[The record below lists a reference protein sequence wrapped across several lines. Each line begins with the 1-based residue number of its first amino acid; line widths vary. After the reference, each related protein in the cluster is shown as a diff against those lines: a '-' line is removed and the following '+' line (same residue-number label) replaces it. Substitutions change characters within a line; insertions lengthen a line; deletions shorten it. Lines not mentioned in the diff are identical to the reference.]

1 MKHVYVIISE
11 QYMPNVNYSH
21 PCGKPDFVFTS
32 IKKARAQ
39 MFAIKKL
46 IEQGEWYMQSYDK
59 PVTHTIKSFHEY
71 GLINNSGA
79 VLMFMEVAHS
89 NDTYSTYT
97 LHECEL
103 NEGYG
108 I

>member
-1 MKHVYVIISE
+1 MKYIYVIISE
-11 QYMPNVNYSH
+11 QYIPNVNYSH
-21 PCGKPDFVFTS
+21 PCGKPEFAFTS

-46 IEQGEWYMQSYDK
+46 IEQGEWYMQSYDN

-89 NDTYSTYT
+89 NDKYSTYT
-97 LHECEL
+97 LCKCEL

>member
-1 MKHVYVIISE
+1 MKYIYTIIIE
-11 QYMPNVNYSH
+11 QYMSNVNYSH
-21 PCGKPDFVFTS
+21 PCGKPEFAFTS

-79 VLMFMEVAHS
+79 
-89 NDTYSTYT
+89 
-97 LHECEL
+97 C
-103 NEGYG
+103 
-108 I
+108 

>member
-1 MKHVYVIISE
+1 MKYVYVIISE

-21 PCGKPDFVFTS
+21 PCGKPEFAFTS
-32 IKKARAQ
+32 INKARAQ

-79 VLMFMEVAHS
+79 VLMFMEVEHS

-97 LHECEL
+97 LCKCEL